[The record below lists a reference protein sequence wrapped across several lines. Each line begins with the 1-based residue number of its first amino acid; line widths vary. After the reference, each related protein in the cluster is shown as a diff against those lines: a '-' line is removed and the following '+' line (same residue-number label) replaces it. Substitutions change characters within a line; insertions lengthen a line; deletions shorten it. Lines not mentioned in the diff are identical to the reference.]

1 MGLSGSLPDL
11 VVLVGVVVDVAVLA
25 VAVLVV
31 TAVDTIRLNVS
42 FHLCLGVVTMG
53 SEVGGPPGWG
63 TFGVGR
69 VVVDEGGNGVDVSI
83 PVACAL

>member
-11 VVLVGVVVDVAVLA
+11 VVLVGVAVLA

-31 TAVDTIRLNVS
+31 MTVTTIRLNVS
-42 FHLCLGVVTMG
+42 FHLCVGVVAMG
-53 SEVGGPPGWG
+53 SEVGGDPGWG

-69 VVVDEGGNGVDVSI
+69 AVVDEGGNGVEVSI
-83 PVACAL
+83 PVGCAL